1 MASFVTEVL
10 ASSGKLEK
18 DDLASKIS
26 KLSRKVEETKV
37 NKLGSKQTLLTG

>member
-1 MASFVTEVL
+1 MVHPPALMASFVTEVL

-18 DDLASKIS
+18 DDLACKIS

-37 NKLGSKQTLLTG
+37 NIGGS